1 MMSMMYKIK
10 SLRFITPLILGV
22 IYLTMIPVLLSD
34 SAFLLNIIITASV
47 FSIAAL
53 GVWLCFTLGL
63 INIGQGVFM
72 AIGGYTTAIL
82 SVKLGVSFWLSLPLA
97 GLAAALSGFLL
108 GNVTRWLKGL
118 YFAIL
123 TFVLNEV
130 MKLGLMVGGNFTGGA
145 EGITGIAR
153 PDSISIGG
161 WTIIPQFTGVDKLLY
176 YFLAAFLLVVSV
188 ALVWRLSRSRIGRIN
203 DALRQSEKLAASAG
217 INIVKYRL
225 IAICVSSFL
234 GGISGA
240 FFAGFTT
247 TILPTV
253 YTLWTSIYLVIYCL
267 FGGLGYIAGPI
278 LGAFF
283 FQAIF
288 PSLAAL
294 RDYQA
299 IIYASIMI
307 VVILWLPNGVL
318 SLRFRRK
325 EVAKQEI

>member
-1 MMSMMYKIK
+1 MMSMIYKIK
-10 SLRFITPLILGV
+10 SLRFVTLLILGI
-22 IYLTMIPVLLSD
+22 IYLIVIPLLWSD
-34 SAFLLNIIITASV
+34 SAFLLNIVITASV

-63 INIGQGVFM
+63 INIGQGVFI

-82 SVKLGVSFWLSLPLA
+82 SVKLGLSFWLSLPMA
-97 GLAAALSGFLL
+97 GLVAALIGFLL

-130 MKLGLMVGGNFTGGA
+130 MRLGVMQGGSLTGGSF
-145 EGITGIAR
+145 GILDIPR
-153 PDSISIGG
+153 PDSISIGE
-161 WTIIPQFTGVDKLLY
+161 WTIIPQFTGVDKLPY
-176 YFLAAFLLVVSV
+176 YFLAAFLLIISLAVV
-188 ALVWRLSRSRIGRIN
+188 WQISRCRIGRIN
-203 DALRQSEKLAASAG
+203 DALSQSDRLAASVG

-225 IAICVSSFL
+225 IVICVCCFL

-240 FFAGFTT
+240 FFAGYS
-247 TILPTV
+247 TV
-253 YTLWTSIYLVIYCL
+253 IHPVTYSLWTSIYLILYCL

-278 LGAFF
+278 SGAFF

-288 PSLAAL
+288 PFLSAL

-299 IIYASIMI
+299 LIYASIMI
-307 VVILWLPNGVL
+307 VVILWLPNGAL